1 MRISFI
7 LFFFMFLTLAQA
19 QDDDQHV
26 YTNSRTKEVFII
38 SGKDTVNLS
47 KIIKEYKPLPPRW
60 KRINKIGVNI
70 SEIAFVNWSAGG
82 NNSISGLGN
91 AQFERNYKHEKVQWN
106 NEMIMRYGLNVQ
118 EGQKIRKTEDAFAV
132 NSTLGFRMEDLSSWY
147 FSAKANFNTQFSN
160 GYKYPNTDD
169 PISGFMAP
177 GYFLF
182 GFGSEFSPENKDFK
196 LYISPITQKSTIV
209 LDQDLA
215 DQGAFGVD
223 KAIYDANGVK
233 IKDGKNIV
241 TELGFLITNSYQT
254 KIYEDMFLSNRLTLY
269 SDYLNSF
276 GNIDINWLIDVEF
289 KVNDYVVAN
298 IGTQLI
304 YDNDIKF
311 EEIENPNTSEK
322 ITYGPRIQFKQSLGV
337 GVIYNF

>member
-1 MRISFI
+1 
-7 LFFFMFLTLAQA
+7 MFLALAQA
-19 QDDDQHV
+19 QDDDQQV
-26 YTNSRTKEVFII
+26 YTNEKTKEVFII
-38 SGKDTVNLS
+38 SGRDTINLT

-60 KRINKIGVNI
+60 SRVNKVGMNI
-70 SEIAFVNWSAGG
+70 SEIAFVNWNAGG

-91 AQFERNYKHEKVQWN
+91 AKFERNYKHKKVQWN

-118 EGQKIRKTEDAFAV
+118 EGQKIRKTEDAFAI
-132 NSTLGFRMEDLSSWY
+132 NSTLGFKMEDLSNWY
-147 FSAKANFNTQFSN
+147 FSAKANFNTQFTN
-160 GYKYPNTDD
+160 GYKYPDTDT

-182 GFGSEFSPENKDFK
+182 GFGSEYSPEDKDFE
-196 LYISPITQKSTIV
+196 LYVSPITQKSTFV

-223 KAIYDANGVK
+223 KAVYDANGVK
-233 IKDGKNIV
+233 IRDGKQVV

-254 KIYEDMFLSNRLTLY
+254 KIYKNMFLSNRLTLY
-269 SDYLNSF
+269 TDYLNSF
-276 GNIDINWLIDVEF
+276 GNVDINWLLDVEL

-298 IGTQLI
+298 IGTQVI
-304 YDNDIKF
+304 YDNDVKF
-311 EEIENPNTSEK
+311 EEYEAPSGEK
-322 ITYGPRIQFKQSLGV
+322 ITYGPRIQFKQALGV

>member
-1 MRISFI
+1 MRISLTI
-7 LFFFMFLTLAQA
+7 FFFMFLALAQA
-19 QDDDQHV
+19 QDDDQQV
-26 YTNSRTKEVFII
+26 YTNEKTKEVFII
-38 SGKDTVNLS
+38 SGRDTINLT

-60 KRINKIGVNI
+60 SRVNKVGMNI
-70 SEIAFVNWSAGG
+70 SEIAFVNWNAGG

-91 AQFERNYKHEKVQWN
+91 AKFERNYKHKKVQWN

-118 EGQKIRKTEDAFAV
+118 EGQKIRKTEDAFAI
-132 NSTLGFRMEDLSSWY
+132 NSTLGFKMEDLSNWY
-147 FSAKANFNTQFSN
+147 FSAKANFNTQFTN
-160 GYKYPNTDD
+160 GYKYPDTDT

-182 GFGSEFSPENKDFK
+182 GFGSEYSPEDKDFE
-196 LYISPITQKSTIV
+196 LYVSPITQKSTFV

-223 KAIYDANGVK
+223 KAVYDANGVK
-233 IKDGKNIV
+233 IKDGKQVV

-254 KIYEDMFLSNRLTLY
+254 KIYKNMFLSNRLTLY
-269 SDYLNSF
+269 TDYLNSF
-276 GNIDINWLIDVEF
+276 GNVDINWLLDVEL

-298 IGTQLI
+298 IGTQVI
-304 YDNDIKF
+304 YDNDVKF
-311 EEIENPNTSEK
+311 EEYEAPSGEK
-322 ITYGPRIQFKQSLGV
+322 ITYGPRIQFKQALGV